1 MDSMDNMDD
10 QAMDEAFDFSALS
23 VDEPEDRLQKTMER
37 ALHLDVKQEQSNEQL
52 GDLDST
58 MLQSQEQN
66 AKSVAMNV
74 ADATTKAETPD
85 NGPWAKLPSTSEK
98 SPFLPGI
105 TAQKLDAMAM
115 NPNHIFKSA
124 QTPYPFPF
132 SVPASS
138 STPSSGSTSVTRKSE
153 SDTGLSKDVESVEVN
168 GNDKEKI
175 PDWMLAD
182 PEIKPQQLG
191 WSITDTSGPEYTSK
205 DFSLDW
211 SDGVD
216 RSTTVDANAIFGF
229 SSYPTFESLPI
240 SNVIAEEQHR
250 RNMAEWGDS
259 SLSTSH
265 IREGGF
271 ARFGNA
277 VHGDGH
283 LTPSFGSRDPDSTPT
298 ALSPTSTS
306 SSALSTDRTGS
317 RQWQNWR
324 TEPTNDHD
332 TDLEMEEEVD
342 ELELALKSKIQ
353 ITPGFAPA
361 KFAPDCD

>member
-1 MDSMDNMDD
+1 MDNMDD

-37 ALHLDVKQEQSNEQL
+37 ALHLDVKQEQSNKQL
-52 GDLDST
+52 GDLNST
-58 MLQSQEQN
+58 MLQSREQD
-66 AKSVAMNV
+66 AESVAMNT
-74 ADATTKAETPD
+74 ADTTTMTEAPD
-85 NGPWAKLPSTSEK
+85 NGPWAKLPLTSEK

-115 NPNHIFKSA
+115 DPKHTFRSA

-138 STPSSGSTSVTRKSE
+138 SASNSGSTNIAEK
-153 SDTGLSKDVESVEVN
+153 SDTDTSLSKGGESVEASE
-168 GNDKEKI
+168 NDKEKI

-182 PEIKPQQLG
+182 PEMTPQPSG
-191 WSITDTSGPEYTSK
+191 WSMTDTSGPGYTSK

-250 RNMAEWGDS
+250 RNMAEWGDP

-265 IREGGF
+265 LRDGGF
-271 ARFGNA
+271 SRFGNTA
-277 VHGDGH
+277 HGDGH

-298 ALSPTSTS
+298 ALPPTSIS
-306 SSALSTDRTGS
+306 SSALPMDRTDS
-317 RQWQNWR
+317 QQWQNWR
-324 TEPTNDHD
+324 AGPTNDHD
-332 TDLEMEEEVD
+332 IDLEMEEEVD

-361 KFAPDCD
+361 KFMPDCD